1 MKTNSLAKFSLT
13 IIAAMVLA
21 ACGSSGGSD
30 SPSTNSTASTT
41 AAQAAAKKAADE
53 AAAAKKAADEAAA
66 AKKAA
71 DEAAAAKKAA
81 DEAAAAKKAADEA
94 AAAKKAADEAAAK
107 KAADEAAA
115 KKAAAALAAENS
127 DRKAD
132 NAVLR
137 PTPTGSD
144 LLEKSSV
151 GAKNVV
157 KNKSNLTTN
166 YSSDTDST
174 SNTPELM
181 NVQSPD
187 KDLRTLVV
195 GKAPDKTGTVQVTY
209 LAGLENLKAA
219 PEGGKLT
226 FEAAVKAKKDDKAKD
241 DKAKDNKA
249 KDDKATVSVY
259 TVEKGRKNYTENYGG
274 KIADP
279 EKKTVADP
287 ADTDKLR
294 EPDHTSIVGQMY
306 GAKITDVKE
315 DGKETNA
322 PFTQKPYKN
331 VQYGSL
337 TSALHAQDISTL
349 GDGDEKDTKIAK
361 YGYTGTPGTEDNYFY
376 RLNENNMDVAGLKK
390 LKNDNPNTVLKY
402 DGHAVTY
409 GIDNSWTGEAKAKT
423 NSVPTAIVAAEKAPE
438 SGLISGTHVTAK
450 INLNTNA
457 VEGNLYNKWYDGA
470 LKGDKDVRLVDFTG
484 SMSDNGNI
492 AGTSHNNINNTGG
505 LFGASL
511 NKEAT
516 EMGGVVSSNDHTAG
530 NKWGAVFGAQ
540 LTGRETVP
548 SVKPATPADPVK
560 PADEPSINS
569 SGNVTR

>member
-71 DEAAAAKKAA
+71 DEAAAAK
-81 DEAAAAKKAADEA
+81 E

-107 KAADEAAA
+107 KAADEATA
-115 KKAAAALAAENS
+115 KKAADEAAAALAAENS

-157 KNKSNLTTN
+157 KNDSNLTTN
-166 YSSDTDST
+166 HSSAKDST

-187 KDLRTLVV
+187 NELKTLVV
-195 GKAPDKTGTVQVTY
+195 GQVPDKNDGNKVKVAY
-209 LAGLENLKAA
+209 LDGLDKLKAA
-219 PEGGKLT
+219 PTDGKLKL
-226 FEAAVKAKKDDKAKD
+226 EAAAIKDDKDDKA
-241 DKAKDNKA
+241 
-249 KDDKATVSVY
+249 KATVSVY
-259 TVEKGRKNYTENYGG
+259 TVEKGRKNYTENYDNDNPDSKLKVLDAEG
-274 KIADP
+274 KDLKGEA
-279 EKKTVADP
+279 VA
-287 ADTDKLR
+287 ANKLR
-294 EPDHTSIVGQMY
+294 KSDSTTIVGQMY
-306 GAKITDVKE
+306 GAKITDGSVAGATTEEKM
-315 DGKETNA
+315 NA
-322 PFTQKPYKN
+322 PFTNKLYMN

-337 TSALHAQDISTL
+337 TSALHAQDISKL
-349 GDGDEKDTKIAK
+349 ADGVEVENTKIATKIAK
-361 YGYTGTPGTEDNYFY
+361 YGYTGTKGTEDNYFY

-409 GIDNSWTGEAKAKT
+409 GIDSKWSGDKA
-423 NSVPTAIVAAEKAPE
+423 NGGSVPTAIVAAETAAE

-470 LKGDKDVRLVDFTG
+470 LKGVKDVRLVDFTG

>member
-53 AAAAKKAADEAAA
+53 AAAAKKAADQ
-66 AKKAA
+66 
-71 DEAAAAKKAA
+71 
-81 DEAAAAKKAADEA
+81 A

-115 KKAAAALAAENS
+115 KKAADEAAAKKAADEAAAALAAENS

-166 YSSDTDST
+166 FSSATDYT

-187 KDLRTLVV
+187 NELKTLVV
-195 GKAPDKTGTVQVTY
+195 GQAADDKDKGKVKVVY
-209 LAGLENLKAA
+209 LGGLENLKAA
-219 PEGGKLT
+219 PKDGKLT
-226 FEAAVKAKKDDKAKD
+226 FDAAVKAKDDKAKD
-241 DKAKDNKA
+241 DKA
-249 KDDKATVSVY
+249 TVY
-259 TVEKGRKNYTENYGG
+259 TVQAGRKNYTENYGDNPKSDKSELKVLDVEG
-274 KIADP
+274 KELEGEA
-279 EKKTVADP
+279 VA
-287 ADTDKLR
+287 ANKLR
-294 EPDHTSIVGQMY
+294 KLDGTTTIVGQMY
-306 GAKITDVKE
+306 GAKITDDSVADATTTK
-315 DGKETNA
+315 KTNA

-337 TSALHAQDISTL
+337 TSALHAQSISDL
-349 GDGDEKDTKIAK
+349 ADGVLEDKSKIAK
-361 YGYTGTPGTEDNYFY
+361 YGYTGTEGTEDNYFY

-409 GIDNSWTGEAKAKT
+409 GIDNSWVGPAKDNGGRT
-423 NSVPTAIVAAEKAPE
+423 PTAIVAAKEAAD
-438 SGLISGTHVTAK
+438 SGLVSGTHVTAK

-470 LKGDKDVRLVDFTG
+470 LKGVKDVRLVDFTG
-484 SMSDNGNI
+484 SMSENGNI
-492 AGTSHNNINNTGG
+492 AGTSHNNIDNTGG

-530 NKWGAVFGAQ
+530 GKWGAVFGAQ

-560 PADEPSINS
+560 PEPSINS
-569 SGNVTR
+569 SGNAK

>member
-66 AKKAA
+66 AKEAAAKKAA

-115 KKAAAALAAENS
+115 KKAAALAAENS

-137 PTPTGSD
+137 PTPTDSD

-157 KNKSNLTTN
+157 KNSSNLTTN
-166 YSSDTDST
+166 FSSKTDST

-187 KDLRTLVV
+187 NELKTLVV
-195 GKAPDKTGTVQVTY
+195 GQDVDKTDGKVKAAY
-209 LAGLENLKAA
+209 LAGLDKLKAA
-219 PEGGKLT
+219 PTDGKLT
-226 FEAAVKAKKDDKAKD
+226 FEAAVKSKNDKAKD
-241 DKAKDNKA
+241 DKAKDDKA

-259 TVEKGRKNYTENYGG
+259 TVQAGRKNYTENYGDNPKSDKSELKVLDVEG
-274 KIADP
+274 KELEGEA
-279 EKKTVADP
+279 VA
-287 ADTDKLR
+287 ANKLR
-294 EPDHTSIVGQMY
+294 KLDGTTTIVGQMY
-306 GAKITDVKE
+306 GAKITDDSVADATTTK
-315 DGKETNA
+315 KTNA

-337 TSALHAQDISTL
+337 TSALHAQNISTL
-349 GDGDEKDTKIAK
+349 LDGGEVDTKIAK
-361 YGYTGTPGTEDNYFY
+361 YG
-376 RLNENNMDVAGLKK
+376 
-390 LKNDNPNTVLKY
+390 
-402 DGHAVTY
+402 
-409 GIDNSWTGEAKAKT
+409 
-423 NSVPTAIVAAEKAPE
+423 
-438 SGLISGTHVTAK
+438 
-450 INLNTNA
+450 
-457 VEGNLYNKWYDGA
+457 
-470 LKGDKDVRLVDFTG
+470 
-484 SMSDNGNI
+484 
-492 AGTSHNNINNTGG
+492 
-505 LFGASL
+505 
-511 NKEAT
+511 
-516 EMGGVVSSNDHTAG
+516 
-530 NKWGAVFGAQ
+530 
-540 LTGRETVP
+540 
-548 SVKPATPADPVK
+548 
-560 PADEPSINS
+560 
-569 SGNVTR
+569 

>member
-71 DEAAAAKKAA
+71 DEAAAK
-81 DEAAAAKKAADEA
+81 E

-115 KKAAAALAAENS
+115 KKAADEAAAKKAAALAAENS

-144 LLEKSSV
+144 LLKKSSV

-157 KNKSNLTTN
+157 KNSSNLTTN
-166 YSSDTDST
+166 FSSKTDST

-187 KDLRTLVV
+187 KDLKTLVV
-195 GKAPDKTGTVQVTY
+195 GQAPDNKGTVKVAY
-209 LAGLENLKAA
+209 LAGLENLSKAA
-219 PEGGKLT
+219 PTDGKLT

-241 DKAKDNKA
+241 DKA
-249 KDDKATVSVY
+249 TVSVY
-259 TVEKGRKNYTENYGG
+259 TVQAGRKNYTENYGD
-274 KIADP
+274 DP
-279 EKKTVADP
+279 KS
-287 ADTDKLR
+287 KLKVLNAKGEDASAGNELR
-294 EPDHTSIVGQMY
+294 KPKSDNTSIVGQMY
-306 GAKITDVKE
+306 GAKITNVKE
-315 DGKETNA
+315 DGEETNA

-349 GDGDEKDTKIAK
+349 ENGGEADTKIAK

-409 GIDNSWTGEAKAKT
+409 GIDNSWVGPDKT
-423 NSVPTAIVAAEKAPE
+423 KVNSVPTAIVAAEKAPE

-470 LKGDKDVRLVDFTG
+470 LKGVKDVRLVDFTG
-484 SMSDNGNI
+484 SMSENGNI
-492 AGTSHNNINNTGG
+492 AGTSHNNIDNTGG

-516 EMGGVVSSNDHTAG
+516 EMGGVVSSNDHTAEG
-530 NKWGAVFGAQ
+530 KWGAVFGAQ

-548 SVKPATPADPVK
+548 SAKPATPADPVK

>member
-66 AKKAA
+66 KKAA
-71 DEAAAAKKAA
+71 DE
-81 DEAAAAKKAADEA
+81 
-94 AAAKKAADEAAAK
+94 
-107 KAADEAAA
+107 
-115 KKAAAALAAENS
+115 AAAALAAENS

-157 KNKSNLTTN
+157 KNRSNLTTN
-166 YSSDTDST
+166 YSSAKDST

-187 KDLRTLVV
+187 KELKTLVV
-195 GKAPDKTGTVQVTY
+195 GQAVDKKDGKVKVTY
-209 LAGLENLKAA
+209 LAGLENLSKAA
-219 PEGGKLT
+219 PTDGKLT

-241 DKAKDNKA
+241 DKA
-249 KDDKATVSVY
+249 TVSVY
-259 TVEKGRKNYTENYGG
+259 TVQAGRKNYTENYGD
-274 KIADP
+274 DP
-279 EKKTVADP
+279 KS
-287 ADTDKLR
+287 KLKVLNAKGEDASAGNELR
-294 EPDHTSIVGQMY
+294 KPKSDNTSIVGQMY
-306 GAKITDVKE
+306 GAKITNVKE
-315 DGKETNA
+315 DGEETNA

-361 YGYTGTPGTEDNYFY
+361 YGYTGTEGTEDNYFY

-409 GIDNSWTGEAKAKT
+409 GIDNSWVGPAKPKA
-423 NSVPTAIVAAEKAPE
+423 NSVPTAIVAAETAAE

-450 INLNTNA
+450 INLNTNV

-470 LKGDKDVRLVDFTG
+470 LKGVKDVRLVDFTG
-484 SMSDNGNI
+484 SMSENGNI

-530 NKWGAVFGAQ
+530 GKWGAVFGAQ

-548 SVKPATPADPVK
+548 SAKPATPADPVK

>member
-53 AAAAKKAADEAAA
+53 AAAAKKAADQAAA

-71 DEAAAAKKAA
+71 DE
-81 DEAAAAKKAADEA
+81 

-144 LLEKSSV
+144 LLKESSV

-166 YSSDTDST
+166 FSSATDYT

-187 KDLRTLVV
+187 KDLKTLVV
-195 GKAPDKTGTVQVTY
+195 GQVPDKKDGNKVKVAY
-209 LAGLENLKAA
+209 LGGLENLSKAA
-219 PEGGKLT
+219 PTDGKLT

-241 DKAKDNKA
+241 DKA
-249 KDDKATVSVY
+249 TVSVY
-259 TVEKGRKNYTENYGG
+259 TVQAGRKNYTENYGG

-337 TSALHAQDISTL
+337 TSALHAQDISEL
-349 GDGDEKDTKIAK
+349 ADGVKVENTKIATKIAK
-361 YGYTGTPGTEDNYFY
+361 YGYTGTEGTEDNYFY

-409 GIDNSWTGEAKAKT
+409 GIDSKWNGGDKA
-423 NSVPTAIVAAEKAPE
+423 NGGSVPTAIVAAETAAE

-470 LKGDKDVRLVDFTG
+470 LKGVKDVRLVDFTG
-484 SMSDNGNI
+484 SMSENGNI

-530 NKWGAVFGAQ
+530 GKWGAVFGAQ

-548 SVKPATPADPVK
+548 SAKVTPADPVK
-560 PADEPSINS
+560 PVEPEPSINS

>member
-1 MKTNSLAKFSLT
+1 
-13 IIAAMVLA
+13 
-21 ACGSSGGSD
+21 
-30 SPSTNSTASTT
+30 
-41 AAQAAAKKAADE
+41 
-53 AAAAKKAADEAAA
+53 
-66 AKKAA
+66 
-71 DEAAAAKKAA
+71 
-81 DEAAAAKKAADEA
+81 
-94 AAAKKAADEAAAK
+94 
-107 KAADEAAA
+107 
-115 KKAAAALAAENS
+115 
-127 DRKAD
+127 
-132 NAVLR
+132 
-137 PTPTGSD
+137 
-144 LLEKSSV
+144 
-151 GAKNVV
+151 
-157 KNKSNLTTN
+157 
-166 YSSDTDST
+166 
-174 SNTPELM
+174 M

-187 KDLRTLVV
+187 KDLKTLVV
-195 GKAPDKTGTVQVTY
+195 GQVPDKKDGNKVKVAY
-209 LAGLENLKAA
+209 LGGLENLSKAA
-219 PEGGKLT
+219 PTDGKLT

-241 DKAKDNKA
+241 DKAKD
-249 KDDKATVSVY
+249 DKATVSVY
-259 TVEKGRKNYTENYGG
+259 TVQAGRKNYTENYGG

-337 TSALHAQDISTL
+337 TSALHAQDISEL
-349 GDGDEKDTKIAK
+349 ADGVKVENTKIATKIAK
-361 YGYTGTPGTEDNYFY
+361 YGYTGTEGTEDNYFY

-409 GIDNSWTGEAKAKT
+409 GIDSKWNGGDKA
-423 NSVPTAIVAAEKAPE
+423 NGGSVPTAIVAAETAAE

-470 LKGDKDVRLVDFTG
+470 LKGVKDVRLVDFTG
-484 SMSDNGNI
+484 SMSENGNI

-530 NKWGAVFGAQ
+530 GKWGAVFGAQ

-548 SVKPATPADPVK
+548 SAKVTPADPVK
-560 PADEPSINS
+560 PVEPEPSINS

>member
-53 AAAAKKAADEAAA
+53 AAAAKKAA
-66 AKKAA
+66 
-71 DEAAAAKKAA
+71 
-81 DEAAAAKKAADEA
+81 
-94 AAAKKAADEAAAK
+94 
-107 KAADEAAA
+107 
-115 KKAAAALAAENS
+115 ALAAENS

-137 PTPTGSD
+137 PTPTDSD

-157 KNKSNLTTN
+157 KNSSNLTTN
-166 YSSDTDST
+166 FSSKTDST

-187 KDLRTLVV
+187 NELKTLVV
-195 GKAPDKTGTVQVTY
+195 GQDVDKTDGKVKAAY
-209 LAGLENLKAA
+209 LAGLDKLKAA
-219 PEGGKLT
+219 PTDGKLT
-226 FEAAVKAKKDDKAKD
+226 FEAAVKSKNDKAKD
-241 DKAKDNKA
+241 DKA

-259 TVEKGRKNYTENYGG
+259 TVQAGRKNYTENYGDNPKSDKSELKVLDVEG
-274 KIADP
+274 KELEGEA
-279 EKKTVADP
+279 VA
-287 ADTDKLR
+287 ANKLR
-294 EPDHTSIVGQMY
+294 KLDGTTTIVGQMY
-306 GAKITDVKE
+306 GAKITDDSVADATTTK
-315 DGKETNA
+315 KTNA

-337 TSALHAQDISTL
+337 TSALHAQNISTL
-349 GDGDEKDTKIAK
+349 LDGGEVDTKIAK
-361 YGYTGTPGTEDNYFY
+361 YGYTGTPNTEDNYFY

-409 GIDNSWTGEAKAKT
+409 GIDNSWVGPAKAKV
-423 NSVPTAIVAAEKAPE
+423 NSVPTAIVAAEKAAE

-470 LKGDKDVRLVDFTG
+470 LKGVKDVRLVDFTG
-484 SMSDNGNI
+484 SMSENGNI
-492 AGTSHNNINNTGG
+492 AGTSHNNIDNTGG

-516 EMGGVVSSNDHTAG
+516 EMGGVVSSNDHTAEG
-530 NKWGAVFGAQ
+530 KWGAVFGAQ
-540 LTGRETVP
+540 LTGRETVA
-548 SVKPATPADPVK
+548 PAKTVTPADPVK
-560 PADEPSINS
+560 QPEEPSINS
-569 SGNVTR
+569 SGNITR

>member
-81 DEAAAAKKAADEA
+81 
-94 AAAKKAADEAAAK
+94 
-107 KAADEAAA
+107 
-115 KKAAAALAAENS
+115 ALAAENS

-137 PTPTGSD
+137 PTPTDSD

-157 KNKSNLTTN
+157 KNRSNLTTN
-166 YSSDTDST
+166 YSSAKDST

-187 KDLRTLVV
+187 NELRTLVV
-195 GKAPDKTGTVQVTY
+195 GQVPDKKDGNKVKVAY
-209 LAGLENLKAA
+209 LGGLENLSKAA
-219 PEGGKLT
+219 PTDGKLT

-241 DKAKDNKA
+241 DKA
-249 KDDKATVSVY
+249 TVSVY
-259 TVEKGRKNYTENYGG
+259 TVQAGRKNYTENYGG

-337 TSALHAQDISTL
+337 TSALHAQDISEL
-349 GDGDEKDTKIAK
+349 ADGVKVENTKIATKIAK
-361 YGYTGTPGTEDNYFY
+361 YGYTGTEGTEDNYFY

-409 GIDNSWTGEAKAKT
+409 GIDSKWNGGDKA
-423 NSVPTAIVAAEKAPE
+423 NGGSVPTAIVAAETAAE

-470 LKGDKDVRLVDFTG
+470 LKGVKDVRLVDFTG
-484 SMSDNGNI
+484 SMSENGNI

-530 NKWGAVFGAQ
+530 GKWGAVFGAQ

-548 SVKPATPADPVK
+548 SAKVTPADPVK
-560 PADEPSINS
+560 PVEPEPSINS

>member
-66 AKKAA
+66 AK
-71 DEAAAAKKAA
+71 E
-81 DEAAAAKKAADEA
+81 

-107 KAADEAAA
+107 KAADE
-115 KKAAAALAAENS
+115 AAAALAAENS

-157 KNKSNLTTN
+157 KNSSNLTTN
-166 YSSDTDST
+166 FSSKTDST

-187 KDLRTLVV
+187 NELKTLVV
-195 GKAPDKTGTVQVTY
+195 GKAPDKKGTVKVAY
-209 LAGLENLKAA
+209 LAGLENLSKAA
-219 PEGGKLT
+219 PTDGKLT

-241 DKAKDNKA
+241 DKATV
-249 KDDKATVSVY
+249 KATVSVY
-259 TVEKGRKNYTENYGG
+259 TVQAGRKNYTENYGDG
-274 KIADP
+274 DDP
-279 EKKTVADP
+279 KS
-287 ADTDKLR
+287 KLKVLNAKGEDASAGNELR
-294 EPDHTSIVGQMY
+294 KPKSDNTSIVGQMY
-306 GAKITDVKE
+306 GAKITNVKE
-315 DGKETNA
+315 DGEETNA

-349 GDGDEKDTKIAK
+349 ENGDEADTK
-361 YGYTGTPGTEDNYFY
+361 NC
-376 RLNENNMDVAGLKK
+376 
-390 LKNDNPNTVLKY
+390 
-402 DGHAVTY
+402 
-409 GIDNSWTGEAKAKT
+409 
-423 NSVPTAIVAAEKAPE
+423 
-438 SGLISGTHVTAK
+438 
-450 INLNTNA
+450 
-457 VEGNLYNKWYDGA
+457 
-470 LKGDKDVRLVDFTG
+470 
-484 SMSDNGNI
+484 
-492 AGTSHNNINNTGG
+492 
-505 LFGASL
+505 
-511 NKEAT
+511 
-516 EMGGVVSSNDHTAG
+516 
-530 NKWGAVFGAQ
+530 
-540 LTGRETVP
+540 
-548 SVKPATPADPVK
+548 
-560 PADEPSINS
+560 
-569 SGNVTR
+569 

>member
-71 DEAAAAKKAA
+71 DQ
-81 DEAAAAKKAADEA
+81 A

-115 KKAAAALAAENS
+115 KKAADEAAAKKAADEAAAALAAENS

-144 LLEKSSV
+144 LLKESSV

-157 KNKSNLTTN
+157 KNSSNLTTN
-166 YSSDTDST
+166 YSSAKDSA

-187 KDLRTLVV
+187 KDLKTLVV
-195 GKAPDKTGTVQVTY
+195 GQAVDKKDGKVKVVYLDGLKQ
-209 LAGLENLKAA
+209 LAGESKDGKVDLKQV
-219 PEGGKLT
+219 
-226 FEAAVKAKKDDKAKD
+226 AVPGDKDKKADTA
-241 DKAKDNKA
+241 
-249 KDDKATVSVY
+249 VY
-259 TVEKGRKNYTENYGG
+259 TVEAKRKNYTENYDVNVLDVTTGSVKEAKEAIDKARKPDG
-274 KIADP
+274 K
-279 EKKTVADP
+279 T
-287 ADTDKLR
+287 
-294 EPDHTSIVGQMY
+294 IVGQMY
-306 GAKITDVKE
+306 GAKITD
-315 DGKETNA
+315 GKVVDATTEEETNA
-322 PFTQKPYKN
+322 PFTLKSYKN

-337 TSALHAQDISTL
+337 TSALHAQDISKL
-349 GDGDEKDTKIAK
+349 GDGGEVENTKIAK
-361 YGYTGTPGTEDNYFY
+361 YGYTGTVGTEDNYFY
-376 RLNENNMDVAGLKK
+376 RLNENNMDVDGLKK
-390 LKNDNPNTVLKY
+390 LKNDNPNTVLQY

-409 GIDNSWTGEAKAKT
+409 GIDSKWNGPDKANGGRT
-423 NSVPTAIVAAEKAPE
+423 PTAIVAADKADG
-438 SGLISGTHVTAK
+438 SALFSGTHVTAK

-470 LKGDKDVRLVDFTG
+470 LKDFKDVRLVDFTG
-484 SMSDNGNI
+484 SMSENGNI
-492 AGTSHNNINNTGG
+492 AGTSHNNIDNTGG

-530 NKWGAVFGAQ
+530 GKWGAVFGAQ

-560 PADEPSINS
+560 PEPSINS
-569 SGNVTR
+569 SGNAK

>member
-66 AKKAA
+66 K
-71 DEAAAAKKAA
+71 EAAAKKAA
-81 DEAAAAKKAADEA
+81 DEAAAKKVADE

-107 KAADEAAA
+107 KAADE
-115 KKAAAALAAENS
+115 AAAALAAENS

-157 KNKSNLTTN
+157 KNDSNLTTN
-166 YSSDTDST
+166 FSSKTDST

-187 KDLRTLVV
+187 NELKTLVV
-195 GKAPDKTGTVQVTY
+195 GQVPDKNDGNKVKVAY
-209 LAGLENLKAA
+209 LAGLENLSKAA
-219 PEGGKLT
+219 PADGKLKL
-226 FEAAVKAKKDDKAKD
+226 EAAAIKG
-241 DKAKDNKA
+241 
-249 KDDKATVSVY
+249 KDDKATADVFVY
-259 TVEKGRKNYTENYGG
+259 TVEAGRKNYTENYGDDDPKSKLKVLNAKG
-274 KIADP
+274 KDAS
-279 EKKTVADP
+279 AGN
-287 ADTDKLR
+287 ALR
-294 EPDHTSIVGQMY
+294 KSKPDNTSIVGQMY
-306 GAKITDVKE
+306 GAKITDGSVAGATTEEKM
-315 DGKETNA
+315 NA
-322 PFTQKPYKN
+322 PFTNKLYMN

-337 TSALHAQDISTL
+337 TSALHAQDISKL
-349 GDGDEKDTKIAK
+349 VDGVEVENTKIATKIAK
-361 YGYTGTPGTEDNYFY
+361 YGYTGTEGTEDNYFY

-409 GIDNSWTGEAKAKT
+409 GIDSKWNGGDKA
-423 NSVPTAIVAAEKAPE
+423 NGGSVPTAIVAAETAAE

-470 LKGDKDVRLVDFTG
+470 LKGVKDVRLVDFTG
-484 SMSDNGNI
+484 SMSENGNI

-516 EMGGVVSSNDHTAG
+516 EMGGVVSSNDHTAEG
-530 NKWGAVFGAQ
+530 KWGAVFGAQ

-548 SVKPATPADPVK
+548 SAKPVTPADPVK
-560 PADEPSINS
+560 PVEPEPSINS

>member
-41 AAQAAAKKAADE
+41 AAQ
-53 AAAAKKAADEAAA
+53 
-66 AKKAA
+66 
-71 DEAAAAKKAA
+71 AAAKKAA

-241 DKAKDNKA
+241 DKAKDDKAKDNKA

-294 EPDHTSIVGQMY
+294 EPDHTSFY
-306 GAKITDVKE
+306 CWS
-315 DGKETNA
+315 
-322 PFTQKPYKN
+322 N
-331 VQYGSL
+331 V
-337 TSALHAQDISTL
+337 
-349 GDGDEKDTKIAK
+349 
-361 YGYTGTPGTEDNYFY
+361 
-376 RLNENNMDVAGLKK
+376 RCEN
-390 LKNDNPNTVLKY
+390 
-402 DGHAVTY
+402 H
-409 GIDNSWTGEAKAKT
+409 
-423 NSVPTAIVAAEKAPE
+423 
-438 SGLISGTHVTAK
+438 
-450 INLNTNA
+450 
-457 VEGNLYNKWYDGA
+457 
-470 LKGDKDVRLVDFTG
+470 
-484 SMSDNGNI
+484 
-492 AGTSHNNINNTGG
+492 
-505 LFGASL
+505 
-511 NKEAT
+511 
-516 EMGGVVSSNDHTAG
+516 
-530 NKWGAVFGAQ
+530 
-540 LTGRETVP
+540 
-548 SVKPATPADPVK
+548 
-560 PADEPSINS
+560 
-569 SGNVTR
+569 

>member
-53 AAAAKKAADEAAA
+53 AAAAKKAADQAAA

-71 DEAAAAKKAA
+71 DEAAAKKAA
-81 DEAAAAKKAADEA
+81 DE

-157 KNKSNLTTN
+157 KNNSNLTTN
-166 YSSDTDST
+166 YSSNTDST

-187 KDLRTLVV
+187 KDLKTLVV
-195 GKAPDKTGTVQVTY
+195 GQAPDNKGTVKVAY
-209 LAGLENLKAA
+209 LAGLENLSKAA
-219 PEGGKLT
+219 PTDGKLT

-241 DKAKDNKA
+241 DKAKDDKA

-259 TVEKGRKNYTENYGG
+259 TVQAGRKNYTENYG
-274 KIADP
+274 
-279 EKKTVADP
+279 
-287 ADTDKLR
+287 
-294 EPDHTSIVGQMY
+294 
-306 GAKITDVKE
+306 
-315 DGKETNA
+315 
-322 PFTQKPYKN
+322 
-331 VQYGSL
+331 
-337 TSALHAQDISTL
+337 
-349 GDGDEKDTKIAK
+349 DGDDPKS
-361 YGYTGTPGTEDNYFY
+361 
-376 RLNENNMDVAGLKK
+376 K
-390 LKNDNPNTVLKY
+390 LKVL
-402 DGHAVTY
+402 
-409 GIDNSWTGEAKAKT
+409 
-423 NSVPTAIVAAEKAPE
+423 
-438 SGLISGTHVTAK
+438 
-450 INLNTNA
+450 NA
-457 VEGNLYNKWYDGA
+457 RG
-470 LKGDKDVRLVDFTG
+470 
-484 SMSDNGNI
+484 
-492 AGTSHNNINNTGG
+492 
-505 LFGASL
+505 
-511 NKEAT
+511 
-516 EMGGVVSSNDHTAG
+516 
-530 NKWGAVFGAQ
+530 
-540 LTGRETVP
+540 
-548 SVKPATPADPVK
+548 
-560 PADEPSINS
+560 
-569 SGNVTR
+569 

>member
-71 DEAAAAKKAA
+71 DEAAAKKAA
-81 DEAAAAKKAADEA
+81 DE
-94 AAAKKAADEAAAK
+94 
-107 KAADEAAA
+107 
-115 KKAAAALAAENS
+115 AAAALAAENS

-157 KNKSNLTTN
+157 KNRSNLTTN
-166 YSSDTDST
+166 YSSAKDST

-187 KDLRTLVV
+187 NELKTLVV
-195 GKAPDKTGTVQVTY
+195 GQDVDKTDGKVKAAY
-209 LAGLENLKAA
+209 LAGLDKLKAA
-219 PEGGKLT
+219 PTDGKLT
-226 FEAAVKAKKDDKAKD
+226 FEAAVKSKNDKAKD
-241 DKAKDNKA
+241 DKA

-259 TVEKGRKNYTENYGG
+259 TVQAGRKNYTENYGDNPKSDKSELKVLDVEG
-274 KIADP
+274 KELEGEA
-279 EKKTVADP
+279 VA
-287 ADTDKLR
+287 ANKLR
-294 EPDHTSIVGQMY
+294 KLDGTTTIVGQMY
-306 GAKITDVKE
+306 GAKITDDSVADATTTK
-315 DGKETNA
+315 KTNA

-337 TSALHAQDISTL
+337 TSALHAQNISTL
-349 GDGDEKDTKIAK
+349 LDGGEVDTKIAK
-361 YGYTGTPGTEDNYFY
+361 YGYTGTPNTEDNYFY

-390 LKNDNPNTVLKY
+390 LKNTPFSTPN
-402 DGHAVTY
+402 
-409 GIDNSWTGEAKAKT
+409 
-423 NSVPTAIVAAEKAPE
+423 
-438 SGLISGTHVTAK
+438 
-450 INLNTNA
+450 
-457 VEGNLYNKWYDGA
+457 
-470 LKGDKDVRLVDFTG
+470 
-484 SMSDNGNI
+484 
-492 AGTSHNNINNTGG
+492 
-505 LFGASL
+505 
-511 NKEAT
+511 
-516 EMGGVVSSNDHTAG
+516 
-530 NKWGAVFGAQ
+530 
-540 LTGRETVP
+540 
-548 SVKPATPADPVK
+548 
-560 PADEPSINS
+560 
-569 SGNVTR
+569 

>member
-66 AKKAA
+66 AK
-71 DEAAAAKKAA
+71 E
-81 DEAAAAKKAADEA
+81 

-115 KKAAAALAAENS
+115 KKAADEAAAALAAENS

-144 LLEKSSV
+144 LLKESSV

-157 KNKSNLTTN
+157 KNSSNLTTN
-166 YSSDTDST
+166 YSSVKDST

-187 KDLRTLVV
+187 KDLKTLVV
-195 GKAPDKTGTVQVTY
+195 GQVADKTDGNKVKVAY
-209 LAGLENLKAA
+209 LAGLENLSKAA
-219 PEGGKLT
+219 PTDGKLKL
-226 FEAAVKAKKDDKAKD
+226 EAVATKGKDDKAKAD
-241 DKAKDNKA
+241 
-249 KDDKATVSVY
+249 VFVY
-259 TVEKGRKNYTENYGG
+259 TVEAGRKNYTENYGDG
-274 KIADP
+274 DDP
-279 EKKTVADP
+279 KS
-287 ADTDKLR
+287 KLKVLNAKGEDASAGNALR
-294 EPDHTSIVGQMY
+294 KPKPDNNSIVGQMY
-306 GAKITDVKE
+306 GAKITDGSVAGATTEEKM
-315 DGKETNA
+315 NA
-322 PFTQKPYKN
+322 PFTNKLYMN

-337 TSALHAQDISTL
+337 TSALHAQDISKL
-349 GDGDEKDTKIAK
+349 VDGVEVKNTKIATKIAK
-361 YGYTGTPGTEDNYFY
+361 YGYTGTEGTEDNYFY

-409 GIDNSWTGEAKAKT
+409 GIDSKWNGGEKA
-423 NSVPTAIVAAEKAPE
+423 NGGSVPTAIVAAETAAE

-470 LKGDKDVRLVDFTG
+470 LKGVKDVRLVDFTG
-484 SMSDNGNI
+484 SMSENGNI
-492 AGTSHNNINNTGG
+492 AGTSHNNIDNTGG

-516 EMGGVVSSNDHTAG
+516 EMGGVVSSNDHTAEG
-530 NKWGAVFGAQ
+530 KWGAVFGAQ

-548 SVKPATPADPVK
+548 SAKPATPADPVK
-560 PADEPSINS
+560 PADEPSSINS

>member
-66 AKKAA
+66 K
-71 DEAAAAKKAA
+71 E
-81 DEAAAAKKAADEA
+81 

-115 KKAAAALAAENS
+115 KKAADEAAAALAAENS

-157 KNKSNLTTN
+157 KNRSNLTTN
-166 YSSDTDST
+166 YSSAKDST

-187 KDLRTLVV
+187 KELKTLVV
-195 GKAPDKTGTVQVTY
+195 GQAVDKKDGKVKVTS
-209 LAGLENLKAA
+209 LAGLENLSKAA
-219 PEGGKLT
+219 PTDGKLT

-241 DKAKDNKA
+241 DKA
-249 KDDKATVSVY
+249 TVSVY
-259 TVEKGRKNYTENYGG
+259 TVQAGRKNYTENYGD
-274 KIADP
+274 DP
-279 EKKTVADP
+279 KS
-287 ADTDKLR
+287 KLKVLNAKGEDASAGNELR
-294 EPDHTSIVGQMY
+294 KPKSDNTSIVGQMY
-306 GAKITDVKE
+306 GAKITNVKE
-315 DGKETNA
+315 DGEETNA

-361 YGYTGTPGTEDNYFY
+361 YGYTGTEGTEDNYFY

-409 GIDNSWTGEAKAKT
+409 GIDNSWVGPAKPKA
-423 NSVPTAIVAAEKAPE
+423 NSVPTAIVAAETAAE
-438 SGLISGTHVTAK
+438 SGLSLISGTHVTAK
-450 INLNTNA
+450 INLNTNV

-470 LKGDKDVRLVDFTG
+470 LKGVKDVRLVDFTG
-484 SMSDNGNI
+484 SMSENGNI

-530 NKWGAVFGAQ
+530 GKWGAVFGAQ

-548 SVKPATPADPVK
+548 SAKPATPADPVK

>member
-41 AAQAAAKKAADE
+41 AAQ
-53 AAAAKKAADEAAA
+53 AAAKKAADEAAA

-241 DKAKDNKA
+241 DKAKDDKA

-306 GAKITDVKE
+306 GAKNTDVKE
-315 DGKETNA
+315 DGKETNET
-322 PFTQKPYKN
+322 FTQKPYKN

-409 GIDNSWTGEAKAKT
+409 GIDNSWVGPAKNKT

-438 SGLISGTHVTAK
+438 SGLIRGTHVTAK

-484 SMSDNGNI
+484 SMSENGNI

-516 EMGGVVSSNDHTAG
+516 EMGGVVSSNDHTAEG
-530 NKWGAVFGAQ
+530 KWGAVFGAQ

-548 SVKPATPADPVK
+548 SAKPATPADPVK

>member
-53 AAAAKKAADEAAA
+53 AAAAKKAADQ
-66 AKKAA
+66 
-71 DEAAAAKKAA
+71 
-81 DEAAAAKKAADEA
+81 A

-115 KKAAAALAAENS
+115 KKAADEAAAKKAADEAAAALVAENS

-157 KNKSNLTTN
+157 KNSSNLTTN
-166 YSSDTDST
+166 FSSATDST

-187 KDLRTLVV
+187 KDLKTLVV
-195 GKAPDKTGTVQVTY
+195 GKAPDNKGTVKVAY
-209 LAGLENLKAA
+209 LAGLENLSKAA
-219 PEGGKLT
+219 PTDGKLT

-241 DKAKDNKA
+241 DKA
-249 KDDKATVSVY
+249 TVSVY
-259 TVEKGRKNYTENYGG
+259 TVQAGRKNYTENYGDG
-274 KIADP
+274 DDP
-279 EKKTVADP
+279 KS
-287 ADTDKLR
+287 KLKVLNAKGEDASAGNELR
-294 EPDHTSIVGQMY
+294 KPKSDNTSIVGQMY
-306 GAKITDVKE
+306 GAKITNVKE
-315 DGKETNA
+315 DGEETNA

-349 GDGDEKDTKIAK
+349 ENGDEVDTKIAK

-409 GIDNSWTGEAKAKT
+409 GIDNSWVGPAKPKA

-438 SGLISGTHVTAK
+438 LGLISGTHVTAK
-450 INLNTNA
+450 INLNTNV

-484 SMSDNGNI
+484 SMSENGNI

-530 NKWGAVFGAQ
+530 GKWGAVFGAQ

-548 SVKPATPADPVK
+548 SAKVTPADPVK

>member
-66 AKKAA
+66 
-71 DEAAAAKKAA
+71 
-81 DEAAAAKKAADEA
+81 
-94 AAAKKAADEAAAK
+94 KKAADEAAAK

-115 KKAAAALAAENS
+115 KKAADEAAAALAAENS

-166 YSSDTDST
+166 FSSATDYT

-187 KDLRTLVV
+187 NELKTLVV
-195 GKAPDKTGTVQVTY
+195 GKAPDNKGTVKVAY
-209 LAGLENLKAA
+209 LAGLENLSKAA
-219 PEGGKLT
+219 PTDGKLT

-241 DKAKDNKA
+241 DKA
-249 KDDKATVSVY
+249 TVSVY
-259 TVEKGRKNYTENYGG
+259 TVQAGRKNYTENYGG

-349 GDGDEKDTKIAK
+349 ENGDEADTKIAK
-361 YGYTGTPGTEDNYFY
+361 YGYTGTPNTEDNYFY

-409 GIDNSWTGEAKAKT
+409 GIDNSWVGPAKPKA

-484 SMSDNGNI
+484 SMSENGNI

-516 EMGGVVSSNDHTAG
+516 EMGGVVSSNDHTAEG
-530 NKWGAVFGAQ
+530 KWGAVFGAQ

-548 SVKPATPADPVK
+548 SAKPVTPADPVK

>member
-1 MKTNSLAKFSLT
+1 MVAVVVA
-13 IIAAMVLA
+13 IAHLLIQQRVQQQHKRLL
-21 ACGSSGGSD
+21 
-30 SPSTNSTASTT
+30 
-41 AAQAAAKKAADE
+41 KKLLIE

-81 DEAAAAKKAADEA
+81 DQA

-115 KKAAAALAAENS
+115 KKAADEAAAKKAADEAAAALAAENS

-144 LLEKSSV
+144 LLKESSV

-157 KNKSNLTTN
+157 KNSSNLTTN
-166 YSSDTDST
+166 YSSAKDSA

-187 KDLRTLVV
+187 KDLKTLVV
-195 GKAPDKTGTVQVTY
+195 GQAVDKKDGKVKVVYLDGLKQ
-209 LAGLENLKAA
+209 LAGESKDGKVDLKQV
-219 PEGGKLT
+219 
-226 FEAAVKAKKDDKAKD
+226 AVPGDKDKKADTA
-241 DKAKDNKA
+241 
-249 KDDKATVSVY
+249 VY
-259 TVEKGRKNYTENYGG
+259 TVEAKRKNYTENYDVNVLDVTTGSVKEAKEAIDKARKPDG
-274 KIADP
+274 K
-279 EKKTVADP
+279 T
-287 ADTDKLR
+287 
-294 EPDHTSIVGQMY
+294 IVGQMY
-306 GAKITDVKE
+306 GAKITD
-315 DGKETNA
+315 GKVVDATTEEETNA
-322 PFTQKPYKN
+322 PFTLKSYKN

-337 TSALHAQDISTL
+337 TSALHAQDISKL
-349 GDGDEKDTKIAK
+349 GDGGEVENTKIAK
-361 YGYTGTPGTEDNYFY
+361 YGYTGTVGTEDNYFY
-376 RLNENNMDVAGLKK
+376 RLNENNMDVDGLKK
-390 LKNDNPNTVLKY
+390 LKNDNPNTVLQY

-409 GIDNSWTGEAKAKT
+409 GIDSKWNGGDKANGGRT
-423 NSVPTAIVAAEKAPE
+423 PTAIVAADKADG
-438 SGLISGTHVTAK
+438 SALFSGTHVTAK

-470 LKGDKDVRLVDFTG
+470 LKDFKDVRLVDFTG
-484 SMSDNGNI
+484 SMSENGNI

-516 EMGGVVSSNDHTAG
+516 EMGGVVSSNDHTAEG
-530 NKWGAVFGAQ
+530 KWGAVFGAQ
-540 LTGRETVP
+540 LTGRETVAP
-548 SVKPATPADPVK
+548 FKPVTPTT
-560 PADEPSINS
+560 EPSINS
-569 SGNVTR
+569 SGNAK

>member
-41 AAQAAAKKAADE
+41 AAQ
-53 AAAAKKAADEAAA
+53 AAAKKAADEAAA

-241 DKAKDNKA
+241 DKA
-249 KDDKATVSVY
+249 TVSVY
-259 TVEKGRKNYTENYGG
+259 TVQAGRKNYTENYGDNPKSDKSELKVLDVEG
-274 KIADP
+274 KELEGEA
-279 EKKTVADP
+279 VA
-287 ADTDKLR
+287 ANKLR
-294 EPDHTSIVGQMY
+294 KLDGTTTIVGQMY
-306 GAKITDVKE
+306 GAKITDDSVADATTTK
-315 DGKETNA
+315 KTNA

-337 TSALHAQDISTL
+337 TSALHAQNISTL
-349 GDGDEKDTKIAK
+349 LDGGEVDTKIAK
-361 YGYTGTPGTEDNYFY
+361 YGYTGTPNTEDNYFY

-484 SMSDNGNI
+484 SMSENGNI
-492 AGTSHNNINNTGG
+492 AGTSHNNIDNTGG

-530 NKWGAVFGAQ
+530 GKWGAVFGAQ

>member
-66 AKKAA
+66 AK
-71 DEAAAAKKAA
+71 E
-81 DEAAAAKKAADEA
+81 

-115 KKAAAALAAENS
+115 KKAADEAAAKKAADEAAAALAAENS

-157 KNKSNLTTN
+157 KNDSNLTTN
-166 YSSDTDST
+166 YSSAKDST

-187 KDLRTLVV
+187 NELKTLVV
-195 GKAPDKTGTVQVTY
+195 GQVPDKNDGNKVKVAY
-209 LAGLENLKAA
+209 LAGLESLSKAA
-219 PEGGKLT
+219 PADGKLKL
-226 FEAAVKAKKDDKAKD
+226 EAAAIKDDKDDKA
-241 DKAKDNKA
+241 
-249 KDDKATVSVY
+249 KATVSVY
-259 TVEKGRKNYTENYGG
+259 TVEAGRKDYTENYGYG
-274 KIADP
+274 DDP
-279 EKKTVADP
+279 KS
-287 ADTDKLR
+287 KLKVLNAKGEDASAGNAFR
-294 EPDHTSIVGQMY
+294 KLDNTVGQMY
-306 GAKITDVKE
+306 GAKITDGSVAGATTEEKM
-315 DGKETNA
+315 NA
-322 PFTQKPYKN
+322 PFTNKLYMN

-337 TSALHAQDISTL
+337 TSALHAQDISKL
-349 GDGDEKDTKIAK
+349 VDGVEVKNTKIATKIAK

-409 GIDNSWTGEAKAKT
+409 GIDSKWNGGDKA
-423 NSVPTAIVAAEKAPE
+423 NGGSVPTAIVAAETAAE

-470 LKGDKDVRLVDFTG
+470 LKGVKDVRLVDFTG
-484 SMSDNGNI
+484 SMSENGNI

-530 NKWGAVFGAQ
+530 GKWGAVFGAQ

-548 SVKPATPADPVK
+548 SAKPATPADPVK

>member
-53 AAAAKKAADEAAA
+53 AAAAKKAADEAT

-71 DEAAAAKKAA
+71 DE
-81 DEAAAAKKAADEA
+81 
-94 AAAKKAADEAAAK
+94 
-107 KAADEAAA
+107 
-115 KKAAAALAAENS
+115 AAAALAAENS

-157 KNKSNLTTN
+157 KNDSNLTTN
-166 YSSDTDST
+166 HSSAKDST

-187 KDLRTLVV
+187 NELKTLVV
-195 GKAPDKTGTVQVTY
+195 GQVPDKNDGNKVKVAY
-209 LAGLENLKAA
+209 LDGLDKLKAA
-219 PEGGKLT
+219 PTTDGKLKL
-226 FEAAVKAKKDDKAKD
+226 EAAAIKDDKDDKA
-241 DKAKDNKA
+241 
-249 KDDKATVSVY
+249 KATVSVY
-259 TVEKGRKNYTENYGG
+259 TVEKGRKNYTENYDNDNPDSKLKVLDAEG
-274 KIADP
+274 KDLKGEA
-279 EKKTVADP
+279 VA
-287 ADTDKLR
+287 ANKLR
-294 EPDHTSIVGQMY
+294 KSDSTTIVGQMY
-306 GAKITDVKE
+306 GAKITDGSVAGATTEEKM
-315 DGKETNA
+315 NA
-322 PFTQKPYKN
+322 PFTNKLYMN

-337 TSALHAQDISTL
+337 TSALHAQDISKL
-349 GDGDEKDTKIAK
+349 ADGVEVENTKIATKIAK
-361 YGYTGTPGTEDNYFY
+361 YGYTGTKGTEDNYFY

-409 GIDNSWTGEAKAKT
+409 GIDSKWSGDKA
-423 NSVPTAIVAAEKAPE
+423 NGGSVPTAIVAAETAAE

-470 LKGDKDVRLVDFTG
+470 LKGVKDVRLVDFTG

>member
-1 MKTNSLAKFSLT
+1 
-13 IIAAMVLA
+13 MVLA

-53 AAAAKKAADEAAA
+53 AAAAKKAADQAAA

-71 DEAAAAKKAA
+71 DE
-81 DEAAAAKKAADEA
+81 

-157 KNKSNLTTN
+157 KNNSNLTTN
-166 YSSDTDST
+166 YSSNTDST

-187 KDLRTLVV
+187 KDLKTLVV
-195 GKAPDKTGTVQVTY
+195 GQAPDNKGTVKVAY
-209 LAGLENLKAA
+209 LAGLENLSKAA
-219 PEGGKLT
+219 PTDGKLT

-241 DKAKDNKA
+241 DKA
-249 KDDKATVSVY
+249 TVSVY
-259 TVEKGRKNYTENYGG
+259 TVQAGRKNYTENYGDG
-274 KIADP
+274 DDP
-279 EKKTVADP
+279 KS
-287 ADTDKLR
+287 KLKVLNAKGEDASAGNELR
-294 EPDHTSIVGQMY
+294 KPKSDDTSIVGQMY
-306 GAKITDVKE
+306 GAKITNVKE
-315 DGKETNA
+315 DGEETNA

-349 GDGDEKDTKIAK
+349 ENGDEVDTKIAK
-361 YGYTGTPGTEDNYFY
+361 YGYTGTLGTEDNYFY

-409 GIDNSWTGEAKAKT
+409 GIDNSWVGPAKAKV
-423 NSVPTAIVAAEKAPE
+423 NSVPTAIVAAEKAAD
-438 SGLISGTHVTAK
+438 SGLVSGTHVTAK

-470 LKGDKDVRLVDFTG
+470 LKGVKDVRLVDFTG
-484 SMSDNGNI
+484 SMSENGNI
-492 AGTSHNNINNTGG
+492 AGTSHNNIDNTGG

-540 LTGRETVP
+540 LTGRETV
-548 SVKPATPADPVK
+548 VPAKTGTPADPVK

>member
-53 AAAAKKAADEAAA
+53 AAAAKKAADQ
-66 AKKAA
+66 
-71 DEAAAAKKAA
+71 
-81 DEAAAAKKAADEA
+81 A

-115 KKAAAALAAENS
+115 KKAADEAAAKKAADEAAAKKAADEAAAALAAENS

-157 KNKSNLTTN
+157 KNSSNLTTN
-166 YSSDTDST
+166 FSSKTDST

-187 KDLRTLVV
+187 KDLKTLVV
-195 GKAPDKTGTVQVTY
+195 GQAPDNKGTVKVAY
-209 LAGLENLKAA
+209 LAGLENLSKAA
-219 PEGGKLT
+219 PTDGKLT

-241 DKAKDNKA
+241 DKA
-249 KDDKATVSVY
+249 TVSVY
-259 TVEKGRKNYTENYGG
+259 TVQAGRKNYTENYGD
-274 KIADP
+274 DP
-279 EKKTVADP
+279 KS
-287 ADTDKLR
+287 KLKVLNAKGEDASAGNELR
-294 EPDHTSIVGQMY
+294 KPKSDNTSIVGQMY
-306 GAKITDVKE
+306 GAKITNVKE
-315 DGKETNA
+315 DGEETNA

-349 GDGDEKDTKIAK
+349 ENGGEADTKIAK

-409 GIDNSWTGEAKAKT
+409 GIDNSWVGPDKT
-423 NSVPTAIVAAEKAPE
+423 KVNSVPTAIVAAEKAPE

-470 LKGDKDVRLVDFTG
+470 LKGVKDVRLVDFTG
-484 SMSDNGNI
+484 SMSENGNI
-492 AGTSHNNINNTGG
+492 AGTSHNNIDNTGG

-516 EMGGVVSSNDHTAG
+516 EMGGVVSSNDHTAEG
-530 NKWGAVFGAQ
+530 KWGAVFGAQ

-548 SVKPATPADPVK
+548 SAKPATPADPVK

>member
-53 AAAAKKAADEAAA
+53 AAAAKKAADQ
-66 AKKAA
+66 
-71 DEAAAAKKAA
+71 
-81 DEAAAAKKAADEA
+81 A

-115 KKAAAALAAENS
+115 KKAADEAAAKKAADEAAAALAAENS

-166 YSSDTDST
+166 FSSATDYT

-187 KDLRTLVV
+187 NELKTLVV
-195 GKAPDKTGTVQVTY
+195 GKAPDNKGTVKVAY
-209 LAGLENLKAA
+209 LAGLENLSKAA
-219 PEGGKLT
+219 PTDGKLT

-241 DKAKDNKA
+241 DKA
-249 KDDKATVSVY
+249 TVSVY
-259 TVEKGRKNYTENYGG
+259 TVQAGRKNYTENYGG

-349 GDGDEKDTKIAK
+349 ENGDEADTKIAK
-361 YGYTGTPGTEDNYFY
+361 YGYTGTPNTEDNYFY

-409 GIDNSWTGEAKAKT
+409 GIDNSWVGPAKPKA

-484 SMSDNGNI
+484 SMSENGNI

-516 EMGGVVSSNDHTAG
+516 EMGGVVSSNDHTAEG
-530 NKWGAVFGAQ
+530 KWGAVFGAQ

-548 SVKPATPADPVK
+548 SAKPVTPADPVK

>member
-71 DEAAAAKKAA
+71 DEAAAAK
-81 DEAAAAKKAADEA
+81 E

-115 KKAAAALAAENS
+115 KKAADEAAAALAAENS

-144 LLEKSSV
+144 LLKESSV

-157 KNKSNLTTN
+157 KNSSNLTTN
-166 YSSDTDST
+166 YSSVKDST

-187 KDLRTLVV
+187 KDLKTLVV
-195 GKAPDKTGTVQVTY
+195 GQVADKTDGNKVKVAY
-209 LAGLENLKAA
+209 LAGLENLSKAA
-219 PEGGKLT
+219 PTDGKLKL
-226 FEAAVKAKKDDKAKD
+226 EAVATKGKDDKAKAD
-241 DKAKDNKA
+241 
-249 KDDKATVSVY
+249 VFVY
-259 TVEKGRKNYTENYGG
+259 TVEAGRKNYTENYGDG
-274 KIADP
+274 DDP
-279 EKKTVADP
+279 KS
-287 ADTDKLR
+287 KLKVLNAKGEDASAGNALR
-294 EPDHTSIVGQMY
+294 KPKPDNNSIVGQMY
-306 GAKITDVKE
+306 GAKITDGSVAGATTEEKM
-315 DGKETNA
+315 NA
-322 PFTQKPYKN
+322 PFTNKLYMN

-337 TSALHAQDISTL
+337 TSALHAQDISKL
-349 GDGDEKDTKIAK
+349 VDGVEVKNTKIATKIAK
-361 YGYTGTPGTEDNYFY
+361 YGYTGTEGTEDNYFY

-409 GIDNSWTGEAKAKT
+409 GIDSKWNGGEKA
-423 NSVPTAIVAAEKAPE
+423 NGGSVPTAIVAAETAAE

-470 LKGDKDVRLVDFTG
+470 LKGVKDVRLVDFTG
-484 SMSDNGNI
+484 SMSENGNI
-492 AGTSHNNINNTGG
+492 AGTSHNNIDNTGG

-516 EMGGVVSSNDHTAG
+516 EMGGVVSSNDHTAEG
-530 NKWGAVFGAQ
+530 KWGAVFGAQ

-548 SVKPATPADPVK
+548 SAKPATPADPVK
-560 PADEPSINS
+560 PADEPSSINS

>member
-53 AAAAKKAADEAAA
+53 AAAAKKAADQ
-66 AKKAA
+66 
-71 DEAAAAKKAA
+71 
-81 DEAAAAKKAADEA
+81 A

-115 KKAAAALAAENS
+115 KKAADEAAAKKAADEAAAALAAENS

-144 LLEKSSV
+144 LLKESSV

-166 YSSDTDST
+166 FSSATDYT

-187 KDLRTLVV
+187 KDLKTLVV
-195 GKAPDKTGTVQVTY
+195 GQVPDKKDGNKVKVAY
-209 LAGLENLKAA
+209 LGGLENLSKAA
-219 PEGGKLT
+219 PTDGKLT

-241 DKAKDNKA
+241 DKA
-249 KDDKATVSVY
+249 TVSVY
-259 TVEKGRKNYTENYGG
+259 TVQAGRKNYTENYGG

-337 TSALHAQDISTL
+337 TSALHAQDISEL
-349 GDGDEKDTKIAK
+349 ADGVKVENTKIATKIAK
-361 YGYTGTPGTEDNYFY
+361 YGYTGTEGTEDNYFY

-409 GIDNSWTGEAKAKT
+409 GIDSKWNGGDKA
-423 NSVPTAIVAAEKAPE
+423 NGGSVPTAIVAAETAAE

-470 LKGDKDVRLVDFTG
+470 LKGVKDVRLVDFTG
-484 SMSDNGNI
+484 SMSENGNI

-530 NKWGAVFGAQ
+530 GKWGAVFGAQ
-540 LTGRETVP
+540 LTGRETGP
-548 SVKPATPADPVK
+548 SAKVTPADPVK
-560 PADEPSINS
+560 PVEPEPSINS

>member
-1 MKTNSLAKFSLT
+1 M
-13 IIAAMVLA
+13 
-21 ACGSSGGSD
+21 
-30 SPSTNSTASTT
+30 
-41 AAQAAAKKAADE
+41 
-53 AAAAKKAADEAAA
+53 
-66 AKKAA
+66 
-71 DEAAAAKKAA
+71 
-81 DEAAAAKKAADEA
+81 
-94 AAAKKAADEAAAK
+94 
-107 KAADEAAA
+107 
-115 KKAAAALAAENS
+115 AAENS

-166 YSSDTDST
+166 FSSATDYT

-187 KDLRTLVV
+187 NELKTLVV
-195 GKAPDKTGTVQVTY
+195 GKAPDNKGTVKVAY
-209 LAGLENLKAA
+209 LAGLENLSKAA
-219 PEGGKLT
+219 PTDGKLT

-241 DKAKDNKA
+241 DKAKDDKA

-259 TVEKGRKNYTENYGG
+259 TVQAGRKNYTENYGG

-349 GDGDEKDTKIAK
+349 ENGDEADTKIAK
-361 YGYTGTPGTEDNYFY
+361 YGYTGTPNTEDNYFY

-409 GIDNSWTGEAKAKT
+409 GIDNSWVGPAKPKA

-484 SMSDNGNI
+484 SMSENGNI

-516 EMGGVVSSNDHTAG
+516 EMGGVVSSNDHTAEG
-530 NKWGAVFGAQ
+530 KWGAVFGAQ

-548 SVKPATPADPVK
+548 SAKPVTPADPVK

-569 SGNVTR
+569 SGNVTRG

>member
-66 AKKAA
+66 
-71 DEAAAAKKAA
+71 
-81 DEAAAAKKAADEA
+81 
-94 AAAKKAADEAAAK
+94 KKAADEAAAK

-115 KKAAAALAAENS
+115 KKAADEAAAALAAENS

-166 YSSDTDST
+166 FSSATDYT

-187 KDLRTLVV
+187 NELKTLVV
-195 GKAPDKTGTVQVTY
+195 GKAPDNKGTVKVAY
-209 LAGLENLKAA
+209 LAGLENLSKAA
-219 PEGGKLT
+219 PTDGKLT

-241 DKAKDNKA
+241 DKAKD
-249 KDDKATVSVY
+249 DKATVSVY
-259 TVEKGRKNYTENYGG
+259 TVQAGRKNYTENYGG

-349 GDGDEKDTKIAK
+349 ENGDEADTKIAK
-361 YGYTGTPGTEDNYFY
+361 YGYTGTPNTEDNYFY

-409 GIDNSWTGEAKAKT
+409 GIDNSWVGPAKPKA

-484 SMSDNGNI
+484 SMSENGNI

-516 EMGGVVSSNDHTAG
+516 EMGGVVSSNDHTAEG
-530 NKWGAVFGAQ
+530 KWGAVFGAQ

-548 SVKPATPADPVK
+548 SAKPVTPADPVK

>member
-1 MKTNSLAKFSLT
+1 
-13 IIAAMVLA
+13 MVLA

-71 DEAAAAKKAA
+71 DEAAAK
-81 DEAAAAKKAADEA
+81 E

-115 KKAAAALAAENS
+115 KKAADEAAAKKAADEAAAKKAAALAAENS

-144 LLEKSSV
+144 LLKKSSV

-157 KNKSNLTTN
+157 KNSSNLTTN
-166 YSSDTDST
+166 FSSKTDST

-187 KDLRTLVV
+187 KDLKTLVV
-195 GKAPDKTGTVQVTY
+195 GQAPDNKGTVKVAY
-209 LAGLENLKAA
+209 LAGLENLSKAA
-219 PEGGKLT
+219 PTDGKLT

-241 DKAKDNKA
+241 DKA
-249 KDDKATVSVY
+249 TVSVY
-259 TVEKGRKNYTENYGG
+259 TVQAGRKNYTENYGD
-274 KIADP
+274 DP
-279 EKKTVADP
+279 KS
-287 ADTDKLR
+287 KLKVLNAKGEDASAGNELR
-294 EPDHTSIVGQMY
+294 KPKSDNTSIVGQMY
-306 GAKITDVKE
+306 GAKITNVKE
-315 DGKETNA
+315 DGEETNA

-349 GDGDEKDTKIAK
+349 ENGGEADTKIAK

-409 GIDNSWTGEAKAKT
+409 GIDNSWVGPDKT
-423 NSVPTAIVAAEKAPE
+423 KVNSVPTAIVAAEKAPE

-470 LKGDKDVRLVDFTG
+470 LKGVKDVRLVDFTG
-484 SMSDNGNI
+484 SMSENGNI
-492 AGTSHNNINNTGG
+492 AGTSHNNIDNTGG

-516 EMGGVVSSNDHTAG
+516 EMGGVVSSNDHTAEG
-530 NKWGAVFGAQ
+530 KWGAVFGAQ

-548 SVKPATPADPVK
+548 SAKPATPADPVK

>member
-66 AKKAA
+66 AKEAAAKKAA

-115 KKAAAALAAENS
+115 KKAAALAAENS

-137 PTPTGSD
+137 PTPTDSD

-157 KNKSNLTTN
+157 KNSSNLTTN
-166 YSSDTDST
+166 FSSKTDST

-187 KDLRTLVV
+187 NELKTLVV
-195 GKAPDKTGTVQVTY
+195 GQDVDKTDGKVKAAY
-209 LAGLENLKAA
+209 LAGLDKLKAA
-219 PEGGKLT
+219 PTDGKLT
-226 FEAAVKAKKDDKAKD
+226 FEAAVKSKNDKAKD
-241 DKAKDNKA
+241 DKA

-259 TVEKGRKNYTENYGG
+259 TVQAGRKNYTENYGDNPKSDKSELKVLDVEG
-274 KIADP
+274 KELEGEA
-279 EKKTVADP
+279 VA
-287 ADTDKLR
+287 ANKLR
-294 EPDHTSIVGQMY
+294 KLDGTTTIVGQMY
-306 GAKITDVKE
+306 GAKITDDSVADATTTK
-315 DGKETNA
+315 KTNA

-337 TSALHAQDISTL
+337 TSALHAQNISTL
-349 GDGDEKDTKIAK
+349 LDGGEVDTKIAK
-361 YGYTGTPGTEDNYFY
+361 YG
-376 RLNENNMDVAGLKK
+376 
-390 LKNDNPNTVLKY
+390 
-402 DGHAVTY
+402 
-409 GIDNSWTGEAKAKT
+409 
-423 NSVPTAIVAAEKAPE
+423 
-438 SGLISGTHVTAK
+438 
-450 INLNTNA
+450 
-457 VEGNLYNKWYDGA
+457 
-470 LKGDKDVRLVDFTG
+470 
-484 SMSDNGNI
+484 
-492 AGTSHNNINNTGG
+492 
-505 LFGASL
+505 
-511 NKEAT
+511 
-516 EMGGVVSSNDHTAG
+516 
-530 NKWGAVFGAQ
+530 
-540 LTGRETVP
+540 
-548 SVKPATPADPVK
+548 
-560 PADEPSINS
+560 
-569 SGNVTR
+569 

>member
-71 DEAAAAKKAA
+71 DEAAAK
-81 DEAAAAKKAADEA
+81 E

-115 KKAAAALAAENS
+115 KKAADEAAAKKAAALAAENS

-144 LLEKSSV
+144 LLKESSV

-157 KNKSNLTTN
+157 KNSSNLTTN
-166 YSSDTDST
+166 FSSKTDST

-187 KDLRTLVV
+187 KDLKTLVV
-195 GKAPDKTGTVQVTY
+195 GQAPDNKGTVKVAY
-209 LAGLENLKAA
+209 LAGLENLSKAA
-219 PEGGKLT
+219 PTDGKLT

-241 DKAKDNKA
+241 DKA
-249 KDDKATVSVY
+249 TVSVY
-259 TVEKGRKNYTENYGG
+259 TVQAGRKNYTENYGD
-274 KIADP
+274 DP
-279 EKKTVADP
+279 KS
-287 ADTDKLR
+287 KLKVLNAKGEDASAGNELR
-294 EPDHTSIVGQMY
+294 KPKSDNTSIVGQMY
-306 GAKITDVKE
+306 GAKITNVKE
-315 DGKETNA
+315 DGEETNA

-349 GDGDEKDTKIAK
+349 ENGGEADTKIAK

-409 GIDNSWTGEAKAKT
+409 GIDNSWVGPDKT
-423 NSVPTAIVAAEKAPE
+423 KVNSVPTAIVAAEKAPE

-470 LKGDKDVRLVDFTG
+470 LKGVKDVRLVDFTG
-484 SMSDNGNI
+484 SMSENGNI
-492 AGTSHNNINNTGG
+492 AGTSHNNIDNTGG

-516 EMGGVVSSNDHTAG
+516 EMGGVVSSNDHTAEG
-530 NKWGAVFGAQ
+530 KWGAVFGAQ

-548 SVKPATPADPVK
+548 SAKPATPADPVK

>member
-71 DEAAAAKKAA
+71 DEAAAK
-81 DEAAAAKKAADEA
+81 E

-115 KKAAAALAAENS
+115 KKAADEAAAKKAAALAAENS

-144 LLEKSSV
+144 LLEESSV

-157 KNKSNLTTN
+157 KNRSNLTTN
-166 YSSDTDST
+166 YSSAKDST

-187 KDLRTLVV
+187 KELKTLVV
-195 GKAPDKTGTVQVTY
+195 GQDVDKTNGKVKVAY
-209 LAGLENLKAA
+209 LGGLENLKAA
-219 PEGGKLT
+219 PADGKLT
-226 FEAAVKAKKDDKAKD
+226 FEAAVKAKDDKAKD
-241 DKAKDNKA
+241 K
-249 KDDKATVSVY
+249 VSVY
-259 TVEKGRKNYTENYGG
+259 TVEAGRKNYTENYDVNILNVTTGSVEEAKEAIDKARKPDG
-274 KIADP
+274 K
-279 EKKTVADP
+279 T
-287 ADTDKLR
+287 
-294 EPDHTSIVGQMY
+294 IVGQMY
-306 GAKITDVKE
+306 GAKITDGEVLDATTEEK
-315 DGKETNA
+315 TNA
-322 PFTQKPYKN
+322 PFTLKSYEN

-337 TSALHAQDISTL
+337 TSALHAQSISDL
-349 GDGDEKDTKIAK
+349 ADGVLKDKSKIAK
-361 YGYTGTPGTEDNYFY
+361 YGYTGTEGTEDNYFY

-390 LKNDNPNTVLKY
+390 LKNDNPNTVLQY

-409 GIDNSWTGEAKAKT
+409 GIDSKWNGPDKANGGRT
-423 NSVPTAIVAAEKAPE
+423 PTAIVAADKADG
-438 SGLISGTHVTAK
+438 SALFSGTHVTAK

-470 LKGDKDVRLVDFTG
+470 LKDFKDVRLVDFTG
-484 SMSDNGNI
+484 SMSENGNI
-492 AGTSHNNINNTGG
+492 AGTSHNNIDNTGG

-530 NKWGAVFGAQ
+530 GKWGAVFGAQ

-560 PADEPSINS
+560 PEPSINS
-569 SGNVTR
+569 SGNAK